1 MGTAVGTTIVTTGQL
16 AADTTREALMGNDIN
31 A

>member
-1 MGTAVGTTIVTTGQL
+1 MGTAVGTTIVATGQL
-16 AADTTREALMGNDIN
+16 VADTTREALTGNDIN